1 MLDLFNLVQT
11 SSKAVNVGDVFGRL
25 TVLETGQIPDTYR
38 YIAICQCECG
48 SAPKAIRFDS
58 LKSGV
63 VVSCGCF
70 QKEQTTT
77 HGLSKSG
84 HYSRWKNMLGR
95 CEDPSDPAYPDY
107 GARGIKVC
115 DAWHDI
121 EAFVREL
128 PDGYFD
134 GAEIDRI
141 DNDGHYEP
149 GNVQWS
155 TRQENTRN
163 RRSNRNIS
171 YLGKSQ
177 TLAAWAAE
185 YGMPKARLWHRV
197 VDLGWDIEKALMTPL
212 IDADERMLIARTA
225 RWAGHVKPVTKP
237 PRVDRTVEFN
247 GENVTIAK
255 LAELTGID
263 KKLLRK
269 RIFERGW
276 SVDKATST

>member
-115 DAWHDI
+115 GRWMDYALFLADMGPRPSDKHS
-121 EAFVREL
+121 
-128 PDGYFD
+128 
-134 GAEIDRI
+134 IDRI
-141 DNDGHYEP
+141 NNDGNYEP
-149 GNVQWS
+149 ENCRWATADIQAG
-155 TRQENTRN
+155 NTRRSLKN
-163 RRSNRNIS
+163 RM
-171 YLGKSQ
+171 
-177 TLAAWAAE
+177 A
-185 YGMPKARLWHRV
+185 
-197 VDLGWDIEKALMTPL
+197 
-212 IDADERMLIARTA
+212 
-225 RWAGHVKPVTKP
+225 
-237 PRVDRTVEFN
+237 
-247 GENVTIAK
+247 
-255 LAELTGID
+255 
-263 KKLLRK
+263 
-269 RIFERGW
+269 
-276 SVDKATST
+276 